1 MPLEGMPL
9 IEPDASDLDIIMD
22 SAFGHEEEEVPSL
35 ESGEE
40 LEEREPE
47 IILDI
52 DSDAQPI
59 VSTVDAFPESS
70 EEIED
75 AEELEDF
82 LEPEDLGGM
91 ELHSEETDLGQL
103 EELTSEDE
111 ASRGTLDDLDS
122 LEPIDDNV
130 SNPSIPLTYHPD
142 ELATSLDDSLFVE
155 PAVSDGA
162 SFGEVEEELLPEL
175 DEELETVDLAEAEPE
190 LESIQPQEPVAE
202 PEPEPEV
209 ATAETREVSNDA
221 AGQTSSTVAM
231 PNAGLSPA
239 PAPDK
244 LKNDVKSVLLY
255 LDQLLASLPEEK
267 IEEFASS
274 EYYDTYKRLFDD
286 LGLL

>member
-1 MPLEGMPL
+1 MPL
-9 IEPDASDLDIIMD
+9 IETDASDLDIIID
-22 SAFGHEEEEVPSL
+22 SAFCNEEEEVPSL

-40 LEEREPE
+40 LEELEPE
-47 IILDI
+47 IVLDI

-59 VSTVDAFPESS
+59 VSTVDAFPESL

-75 AEELEDF
+75 AEELEEF

-244 LKNDVKSVLLY
+244 LKNDVQSVLLY
-255 LDQLLASLPEEK
+255 LDQDRKSVA
-267 IEEFASS
+267 
-274 EYYDTYKRLFDD
+274 
-286 LGLL
+286 